1 MEEVEGPVLT
11 SDVIST
17 EKIKNFVLD
26 TNVVLYDKKSVYSF
40 KNNNVI
46 IPIQVIE
53 ELDKFKKGNDTI
65 NANAREFIRIIEA
78 MPREK
83 VYDGGAPLGEGL
95 GKIRVIIGYPY
106 HKKVK
111 RIYPEETMDNLILN
125 TAYYLS
131 STRNIF
137 QKIISW
143 LSFGYFYSPIKDNE
157 NKGEIILVTKDVNLR
172 MKAGALNL
180 KAEDFK
186 NDSVPNSNSYY
197 QEVRSFEI
205 SDENASDL
213 YSKGTTIMPDI
224 SDLYENEFVILNPKK
239 PQLCLTK
246 FESGK
251 LHLITPR
258 FVSPFGIKAR
268 NNEQDFAFNALMDPK
283 ISLVTIAGV
292 AGTGKTL
299 LALAV
304 GLQLLK
310 EGVYDHIYFTRQ
322 IIGLSN
328 GDIGFLPG
336 DANDKVSPYMKGFE
350 DNLDVIKR
358 VSVKNSNFIIESRK
372 SEKITVEPL
381 VYLRGRSISRTYF
394 IIDETQNNTPQD
406 VKSITTRAGEGSKF
420 VFSGDVTQIDSPFLD
435 QSSNGLTNLISR
447 MKGQNVYA
455 HINLLKCERSYL
467 AELTAKLLQ

>member
-1 MEEVEGPVLT
+1 MGKTKDSTLETNVVL
-11 SDVIST
+11 V

-26 TNVVLYDKKSVYSF
+26 TNVILYDKKSIYSF
-40 KNNNVI
+40 GNNNVI
-46 IPIQVIE
+46 IPIQLIE
-53 ELDKFKKGNDTI
+53 ELDKFKKGNETL
-65 NANAREFIRIIEA
+65 NSNAREFIRIIEA

-83 VYDGGAPLGEGL
+83 VYDGGASLGEGL
-95 GKIRVIIGYPY
+95 GKVRVIVGYPY

-111 RIYPEETMDNLILN
+111 RIYPEQTMDNLILN
-125 TAYYLS
+125 TAYCLS
-131 STRNIF
+131 GIKRNII
-137 QKIISW
+137 QRIISW
-143 LSFGYFYSPIKDNE
+143 LSFGYFFNLIIEKENE
-157 NKGEIILVTKDVNLR
+157 GEIILVTKDVNLR

-180 KAEDFK
+180 KAEDYK
-186 NDSVPNSNSYY
+186 NDSVPNSNSFY
-197 QEVRSFEI
+197 EKVRSFEV
-205 SDENASDL
+205 SDL
-213 YSKGTTIMPDI
+213 ITSSLYSNGKIVIPEITDF
-224 SDLYENEFVILNPKK
+224 YENEFAILNSGNNEP
-239 PQLCLTK
+239 CLTK
-246 FESGK
+246 FEKGK
-251 LHLITPR
+251 LHLINHR
-258 FVSPFGIKAR
+258 SVSPFGIKAR
-268 NNEQDFAFNALMDPK
+268 NNEQDFAFNALMDPR
-283 ISLVTIAGV
+283 ITLVTIAGI

-310 EGVYDHIYFTRQ
+310 EGVYDHLYFTRQ

-358 VSVKNSNFIIESRK
+358 VSIKNNNLITELRK
-372 SEKITVEPL
+372 ADKITVEPL

-420 VFSGDVTQIDSPFLD
+420 IFSGDVTQIDSPFLD
-435 QSSNGLTNLISR
+435 QSSNGLTNIISR
-447 MKGQNVYA
+447 LKGQNVYA

-467 AELTAKLLQ
+467 AELTAKLL